1 MAASWLSALL
11 DGSQSLVT
19 STQLSLCKIYSQIPF
34 FVSGNQKTPCVTR
47 DDLVSGGNGDDFIGG
62 DGGDDTINGGNGED
76 FLIGGDGADNVN
88 GGDGEDICFPNNFAG
103 GGGRQNCE
111 G

>member
-47 DDLVSGGNGDDFIGG
+47 DDLVSGGNG
-62 DGGDDTINGGNGED
+62 ED